1 MTLVCSVVGSQKIE
15 DFTIYYKGKGR
26 SVKIENGVIVCEAKS
41 CIAHQKKETIPPL
54 I

>member
-1 MTLVCSVVGSQKIE
+1 MTLVCSVVGSQKME
-15 DFTIYYKGKGR
+15 DFTIYYKGR

-41 CIAHQKKETIPPL
+41 CIAYQKKETIPPL